1 MPPDHCPT
9 FGEAGRSRVVIAR
22 DARVR
27 STGTGFESGPL
38 AQLLD
43 RALQASF
50 DCDSP
55 IEAWKKVVRPGEVVG
70 LKVNCLGG
78 RGNATHPELVE
89 AIIERLRQ
97 AGITEIV
104 IWDRQNSDLEHARF
118 KIVETVRESDAW
130 AMTCWVLRTTSQP
143 LAKQAACCAG
153 R

>member
-1 MPPDHCPT
+1 MPSTPLPNVSA
-9 FGEAGRSRVVIAR
+9 EPGRSRVVIAR

-50 DCDSP
+50 DSDSP

-89 AIIERLRQ
+89 AIIGAPAASGDYRDRHLGPAELRSGARPLQ
-97 AGITEIV
+97 
-104 IWDRQNSDLEHARF
+104 DRRARSGSPMF
-118 KIVETVRESDAW
+118 WQRRV
-130 AMTCWVLRTTSQP
+130 
-143 LAKQAACCAG
+143 G
-153 R
+153 F